1 MDQYKIGQGKRT
13 DILTCE
19 NPHRSSRTRDIVGD
33 MIGLSGFQISKLLF
47 IDKENEELIDLID
60 KGILTINQAYIQT
73 TRIKKERES
82 RLEVRKNNV
91 DTGNSNFR
99 FYNKSSDNM
108 NELKDGEVDLI
119 FTSPPYWNK
128 RKYTEN
134 GGLGNEKKPNDY
146 VSNLV
151 NHLGDCKRVLN

>member
-1 MDQYKIGQGKRT
+1 MSTSD
-13 DILTCE
+13 

-91 DTGNSNFR
+91 
-99 FYNKSSDNM
+99 
-108 NELKDGEVDLI
+108 
-119 FTSPPYWNK
+119 SP
-128 RKYTEN
+128 
-134 GGLGNEKKPNDY
+134 D
-146 VSNLV
+146 
-151 NHLGDCKRVLN
+151 D

>member
-1 MDQYKIGQGKRT
+1 MK
-13 DILTCE
+13 
-19 NPHRSSRTRDIVGD
+19 TRDVVGE
-33 MIGLSGFQISKLLF
+33 MVGMSGMQITKLLM

-99 FYNKSSDNM
+99 FYNKSSDRRWC
-108 NELKDGEVDLI
+108 LPK
-119 FTSPPYWNK
+119 
-128 RKYTEN
+128 
-134 GGLGNEKKPNDY
+134 GNT
-146 VSNLV
+146 
-151 NHLGDCKRVLN
+151 